1 MGECMYIIEGM
12 LRNTPLLAALLSW
25 AVAQGT
31 KIVLTLIQ
39 EKRFDASRIVGT
51 GGMPSS
57 HSSFTMAL
65 SFSVG
70 KYHGFDS
77 PLFAIALIF
86 SFVTMYDAQGIRR
99 AAGKHAAILNDLIQE
114 HKMPNIGELKELLGH
129 TPLEVTVGA
138 ILGIV
143 IGLWM

>member
-1 MGECMYIIEGM
+1 MYNFQEILQNI
-12 LRNTPLLAALLSW
+12 PLWAAIAAW
-25 AVAQGT
+25 AAAQGI
-31 KIVLTLIQ
+31 KIVLTLIVDR
-39 EKRFDASRIVGT
+39 KFDASRIVGT

-65 SFSVG
+65 SFSIG

-99 AAGKHAAILNDLIQE
+99 AAGRHAEILNDLILE
-114 HKMPNIGELKELLGH
+114 HKMPNVGELKELLGH
-129 TPLEVTVGA
+129 TPLEVAAGA
-138 ILGIV
+138 LLGIV
-143 IGLWM
+143 IGLWL

>member
-1 MGECMYIIEGM
+1 MLGEI
-12 LRNTPLLAALLSW
+12 LQNTPLWAALIGW
-25 AVAQGT
+25 AAAQGI
-31 KIVLTLIQ
+31 KIILALITDR
-39 EKRFDASRIVGT
+39 KFDASRIMGT

-65 SFSVG
+65 SFSIG

-99 AAGKHAAILNDLIQE
+99 AAGKHAEILNNLILE
-114 HKMPNIGELKELLGH
+114 HKMPDVGELKELLGH
-129 TPLEVTVGA
+129 TPLEVAAGA
-138 ILGIV
+138 MLGLA
-143 IGLWM
+143 IGLWL

>member
-1 MGECMYIIEGM
+1 MYHFQEI
-12 LRNTPLLAALLSW
+12 LQNTPLWAAIIAW
-25 AVAQGT
+25 AAAQGI
-31 KIVLTLIQ
+31 KIILTLLVD
-39 EKRFDASRIVGT
+39 KKFDASRIVGT

-65 SFSVG
+65 SFSIG

-99 AAGKHAAILNDLIQE
+99 AAGKQAEILNMLILK
-114 HKMPNIGELKELLGH
+114 HKIPDVDELKELLGH
-129 TPLEVTVGA
+129 TPLEVAAGA
-138 ILGIV
+138 LLGIV
-143 IGLWM
+143 IGLWL

>member
-1 MGECMYIIEGM
+1 MIKFGAILQNVPLWAAII
-12 LRNTPLLAALLSW
+12 SW
-25 AVAQGT
+25 AAAQAI
-31 KIVLTLIQ
+31 KIVLTLIT

-77 PLFAIALIF
+77 PLFAVALIF

-99 AAGKHAAILNDLIQE
+99 AAGKHAEILNDLIQE
-114 HKMPNIGELKELLGH
+114 HKMPDIGELKELLGH
-129 TPLEVTVGA
+129 TPLEVAAGA
-138 ILGIV
+138 VLGIL
-143 IGLWM
+143 IGLWL

>member
-1 MGECMYIIEGM
+1 MVNFGTI
-12 LRNTPLLAALLSW
+12 LQNTPLWAAILAW
-25 AVAQGT
+25 AAAQGI
-31 KIVLTLIQ
+31 KIILTLIVD
-39 EKRFDASRIVGT
+39 KKFDASRIVGT

-65 SFSVG
+65 SFSIG

-99 AAGKHAAILNDLIQE
+99 AAGKHAEILNDIVQA

-129 TPLEVTVGA
+129 TPLEVAAGA
-138 ILGIV
+138 LLGIV

>member
-1 MGECMYIIEGM
+1 MYNFQAI
-12 LRNTPLLAALLSW
+12 LQNTPLWAAIIAW
-25 AVAQGT
+25 AAAQGI
-31 KIVLTLIQ
+31 KIILTLIVD
-39 EKRFDASRIVGT
+39 KKFDASRIVGT

-65 SFSVG
+65 SFIIG
-70 KYHGFDS
+70 KYYGFDS

-99 AAGKHAAILNDLIQE
+99 AAGKQAEILNMLILE
-114 HKMPNIGELKELLGH
+114 HKIPDVGELKELLGH
-129 TPLEVTVGA
+129 TPLEVAAGA
-138 ILGIV
+138 LLGIV